1 MIKISAENRHIALY
15 FSVWSTTSFMIYLF
29 LPSPASSHIFVPFL
43 MHVSATLNIS
53 ISFNRPRL
61 LLLPGLCHAGQTR
74 IPPCWMYPASSDSY
88 VPFRLHTI
96 HAPSSPGRLRWRP
109 RLSQV
114 PFLYVISIA
123 GIFPIVLH
131 DNFSCPFKKWVW
143 VFAEA
148 DPETKISRAYS
159 LVGWSS

>member
-15 FSVWSTTSFMIYLF
+15 FSAWLTRSFMMYLF
-29 LPSPASSHIFVPFL
+29 LSSPASSLIFVPFL
-43 MHVSATLNIS
+43 MHVSATLNIC

-61 LLLPGLCHAGQTR
+61 LLLPGLCHAGQIR
-74 IPPCWMYPASSDSY
+74 IPPCWMYPASSDSC
-88 VPFRLHTI
+88 VPFRLHAI
-96 HAPSSPGRLRWRP
+96 HAPSSPGSLLWRP

-123 GIFPIVLH
+123 GIFPIILH
-131 DNFSCPFKKWVW
+131 NFSCPFKKLVW
-143 VFAEA
+143 VVTET
-148 DPETKISRAYS
+148 DPGTKISHAYR